1 MRLEIDLHVERQL
14 GDPLVKIVIDDYL
27 TLYDGVA
34 QNYYD
39 FDIDLADGGHD
50 LTLVHYGKL
59 PEHHILDE
67 QGNITIDRY
76 IEIKNI
82 KLDNILLESE
92 LWDGKFF
99 PVYMHKADNEPYFIC
114 PNLYLGHN
122 GVWKLEFATPA
133 AAWLIETR
141 KPGPKLSGT
150 IFKTNSE
157 TLEIAKNFFKDLP
170 DV

>member
-1 MRLEIDLHVERQL
+1 MRLEIDLHVERRL
-14 GDPLVKIVIDDYL
+14 GDPLIKIVIDDYL

-39 FDIDLADGGHD
+39 FDIDLTDGGHD

-59 PEHHILDE
+59 PEHHVLDS
-67 QGNITIDRY
+67 QGNIAIDRY
-76 IEIKNI
+76 VEIKNI

-92 LWDGKFF
+92 LWAGKFF
-99 PVYMHKADNEPYFIC
+99 PVYMHKADHEPYFIC

-122 GVWKLEFATPA
+122 GAWKLEFATPA
-133 AAWLIETR
+133 AAWLIDVR

-157 TLEIAKNFFKDLP
+157 ILELAKNFFRDLP